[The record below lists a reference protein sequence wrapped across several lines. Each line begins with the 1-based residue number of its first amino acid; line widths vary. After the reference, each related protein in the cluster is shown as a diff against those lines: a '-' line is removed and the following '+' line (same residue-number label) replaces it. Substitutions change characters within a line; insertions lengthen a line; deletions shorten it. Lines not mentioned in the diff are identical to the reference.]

1 MPHLVVDLLGHLRY
15 SIGKMEESEKI
26 DIELIKN
33 IKLFED
39 IQAQKNIFLNLFTE
53 IANQF
58 SQSILIQAFV
68 NSKGTKVSQG
78 INLENC
84 PYQVLDI
91 FRDFDR
97 NNGYNI
103 RILNWWGHGLYIL
116 IQFGKNTAENHKTD
130 IEIKFKEFNVGL
142 ASNAYDYKE
151 ILSSNQ
157 TLDSIN
163 LINHIKEFDGLLIF
177 NKIPYNQSVEN
188 LKFDLLEKIKFI
200 LDK

>member
-1 MPHLVVDLLGHLRY
+1 
-15 SIGKMEESEKI
+15 MEESEKI